1 MAIIISVLLHCL
13 VFDYYNNV
21 FINIFVNKVYFLKID
36 LAINTHTYIYVT
48 LKKLFYKIITFHS
61 D

>member
-21 FINIFVNKVYFLKID
+21 FINIFMNKVYFLKID
-36 LAINTHTYIYVT
+36 LAINTHTYICNF
-48 LKKLFYKIITFHS
+48 KKAILQNNHFPL
-61 D
+61 